1 MTGFV
6 VRIAASATSRISRGA
21 NWVVVLDK
29 LEKVVVVLWVDAHSY
44 QLVRPVG

>member
-29 LEKVVVVLWVDAHSY
+29 LEKVVVVLGIDMARY
-44 QLVRPVG
+44 MEDFAIP